1 MGVNHM
7 TIEDVKEKYEDEL
20 LELENCISVGIGKK
34 ETKGMETDEDAII
47 VGVTEKKPEE
57 ELDDDQIVPRK
68 IEGYKSDVQ
77 EVGLITAPPNVEHEK
92 MPKKGGKKSR
102 KDKWRPVPAGVSIA
116 HEDVTAGTSSFILTD
131 GEGDYPSSN
140 NHVDANSNQGEKGD
154 PILQP
159 GPADGGKL
167 PDDKCGEL
175 RGYVKVEDGVTV
187 DLAWIKPTAEF
198 ENKLLGLGVPE
209 GPIRKV
215 EVGDELGAK
224 TGRTTRVTRGKV
236 KQAHASVLV
245 RYPDPLGR
253 VKLKDQIV
261 TEKMLSPGD
270 SGSPG
275 TYEDDGKER
284 PAALGFAGSSRISVF
299 NRIENVEEE
308 SGMKVKTK
316 EEGPPAPPPHA
327 TITLKLEK
335 KKEGKGRIIAH
346 VEEEETG
353 DPIEDAT
360 VNIRGPVDRTKK
372 TDKDGNAVF
381 KDVPAYKKY
390 EVTAKKKGYKSD
402 SGTIEEG
409 DWVKPPG
416 E

>member
-1 MGVNHM
+1 
-7 TIEDVKEKYEDEL
+7 
-20 LELENCISVGIGKK
+20 
-34 ETKGMETDEDAII
+34 
-47 VGVTEKKPEE
+47 
-57 ELDDDQIVPRK
+57 
-68 IEGYKSDVQ
+68 
-77 EVGLITAPPNVEHEK
+77 
-92 MPKKGGKKSR
+92 
-102 KDKWRPVPAGVSIA
+102 
-116 HEDVTAGTSSFILTD
+116 VTAGTSSFILVD
-131 GEGDYPSSN
+131 DKGNEFPSSN
-140 NHVDANSNQGEKGD
+140 NHVLADSNKGEKGD

-159 GPADGGKL
+159 GPADGGEL

-175 RGYVKVEDGVTV
+175 EDFVKVEEGVKV
-187 DLAWIKPTAEF
+187 DLAWEKPTAEF

-209 GPIRKV
+209 EPIRKV

-224 TGRTTRVTRGKV
+224 TGRTTQVTRGKV
-236 KQAHASVLV
+236 RQAHASVNV
-245 RYPDPLGR
+245 RYPEPIG
-253 VKLKDQIV
+253 VVTLKDQII

-299 NRIENVEEE
+299 NRIENVQEE
-308 SGMKVKTK
+308 SGMKVKTE

-335 KKEGKGRIIAH
+335 EKEGKGQILSH
-346 VEEEETG
+346 VEEKESG

-390 EVTAKKKGYKSD
+390 KVTASKKGYKSD
-402 SGTIEEG
+402 SGTIEED